1 MTESSSPNRARAGPF
16 WAGLSLAAVVSIAAI
31 SLAAGAERRAAGL
44 GPVPF
49 GWYRVIVV
57 QAVANLFLSWYVA
70 RMLTLWRPA
79 LAVPWK
85 AVVWMVVGLAVGG
98 MTVIAGEALQGLFEA
113 LGGDYVV
120 RLLQRIVWCTVLQ
133 VPWCMAG
140 AAAGGGAAGGRRDAI
155 PAGHLLGLAVMTTV
169 GVPVSYLAV
178 FLEQQTLQAHQ
189 QWQQGQLVQAERL
202 VQRLCDV
209 GSSISFGMRPASD
222 DATRPPVDVT
232 AAIAL
237 ADLKEMVALMK
248 EQVSELAATGSSESN
263 RLQLAQGYLALDR
276 PADATTTLAPLAERS
291 PRAALVLAQINRQR
305 GQFDAA
311 RRWAEKVLAIIGRA
325 PASAE
330 NQEIALQA
338 YDLLAILAGE
348 KGDYAT
354 AEHYLLEALDQLPA
368 RRAEIH
374 FRLGKHYEIAG
385 NFPRALDHLR
395 QAAESDPQRYAQP
408 EGLLTKMLSTGAP
421 VGLARPK
428 SSRYR

>member
-16 WAGLSLAAVVSIAAI
+16 WAGLTLAAVVSIAAL
-31 SLAAGAERRAAGL
+31 SLAAGPERRTAGL
-44 GPVPF
+44 APVPF

-57 QAVANLFLSWYVA
+57 HAVANLFLSWYVA

-79 LAVPWK
+79 LAVRWK

-98 MTVIAGEALQGLFEA
+98 MTVIAGGALQGFFEA
-113 LGGDYVV
+113 FGADYLV

-140 AAAGGGAAGGRRDAI
+140 AAAGGGAPGGRRYAI

-169 GVPVSYLAV
+169 GVPVSYLAI

-209 GSSISFGMRPASD
+209 GSSISLGTRPASG

-232 AAIAL
+232 PPMAL
-237 ADLKEMVALMK
+237 ADLKGMIALMT
-248 EQVSELAATGSSESN
+248 EQVGALAATGNSESN
-263 RLQLAQGYLALDR
+263 RLQLALGYLALDR
-276 PADATTTLAPLAERS
+276 PADAAATLAPLAERS

-305 GQFDAA
+305 RQFDAT
-311 RRWAEKVLAIIGRA
+311 RRWAEKVLAIVG
-325 PASAE
+325 PPPTSE
-330 NQEIALQA
+330 EDQDIALQA

-354 AEHYLLEALDQLPA
+354 AERYLLEALKRLPA
-368 RRAEIH
+368 RRADID

-385 NFPRALDHLR
+385 DFPRALDHLR
-395 QAAESDPQRYAQP
+395 TAAESDPQRYEQP